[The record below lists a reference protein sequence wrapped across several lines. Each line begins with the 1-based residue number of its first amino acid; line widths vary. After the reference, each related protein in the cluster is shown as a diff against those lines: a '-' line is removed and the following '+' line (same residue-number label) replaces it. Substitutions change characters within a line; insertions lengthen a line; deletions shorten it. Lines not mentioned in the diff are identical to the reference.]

1 MARRSEMKGMYTA
14 VRWFGMGGSDKTKP
28 PPVQRGAPQQQ
39 PSAVVPEYKAY
50 YLDHRATKQDA
61 LTIIVNFNDQ
71 LKNIDRYIMEQARTL
86 KADLNDDYL
95 LKQVCLNFSTK
106 YLNLTD
112 TEKCI
117 FNLPSQT
124 QNQPEEDEAQEET
137 AESAQ
142 QQQKPKPNANDVL
155 KLGKTKEQ
163 THVIQCCVDMG
174 DIMRA
179 MLMYL
184 QTKQQNINA
193 GRDDRISSRTLMD
206 LWTMILH
213 SLMQIEGIF
222 FEYSFF
228 QSTNRWAKTF
238 EQIQKE
244 VLLEEDN
251 FLQSK
256 ISTTKNISYYANKLA
271 ERDEE
276 ILNKT
281 KEYSE
286 QTRNMQLAQLMDII
300 STNQQRERRDISR
313 RFGLQDVDT
322 LQTRLMREKQEEE
335 RKKSAA
341 AQQQRGSSSS
351 RSYSSGWRLFS

>member
-14 VRWFGMGGSDKTKP
+14 VRWFGMGGSEKTKP
-28 PPVQRGAPQQQ
+28 PPAPAPQQQ
-39 PSAVVPEYKAY
+39 PSVVVPEYKAY
-50 YLDHRATKQDA
+50 YLDHNATKQDA
-61 LTIIVNFNDQ
+61 LSIIVNFNNQ
-71 LKNIDRYIMEQARTL
+71 LNNIDRYIMEQARTL

-142 QQQKPKPNANDVL
+142 QQQQKPKPNAYDVL
-155 KLGKTKEQ
+155 KLGKPKEAY
-163 THVIQCCVDMG
+163 VIQCCVDMG

-222 FEYSFF
+222 FQYGFF
-228 QSTNRWAKTF
+228 QSTNLWAKTF

-256 ISTTKNISYYANKLA
+256 ISTTKEPVSYTHLT
-271 ERDEE
+271 
-276 ILNKT
+276 LP
-281 KEYSE
+281 
-286 QTRNMQLAQLMDII
+286 
-300 STNQQRERRDISR
+300 TNRE
-313 RFGLQDVDT
+313 V
-322 LQTRLMREKQEEE
+322 
-335 RKKSAA
+335 
-341 AQQQRGSSSS
+341 
-351 RSYSSGWRLFS
+351 

>member
-14 VRWFGMGGSDKTKP
+14 VRWFGMGGSEKTKP
-28 PPVQRGAPQQQ
+28 PPAPAPQQQ
-39 PSAVVPEYKAY
+39 PSVVVPEYKAY
-50 YLDHRATKQDA
+50 YLDHNATKQDA
-61 LTIIVNFNDQ
+61 LSIIVNFNNQ
-71 LKNIDRYIMEQARTL
+71 LNNIDRYIMEQARTL

-95 LKQVCLNFSTK
+95 LKQVCSNFSAK

-142 QQQKPKPNANDVL
+142 QIQQNPKPNANIVL
-155 KLGKTKEQ
+155 KLGKQNENAY
-163 THVIQCCVDMG
+163 VIQCCMEMG
-174 DIMRA
+174 NIMRT

-228 QSTNRWAKTF
+228 QSTNPWAKTF

>member
-14 VRWFGMGGSDKTKP
+14 GWFGMGGSQKTKP
-28 PPVQRGAPQQQ
+28 LPSAPRPAPQQQ
-39 PSAVVPEYKAY
+39 PSFPQYKAY
-50 YLDHRATKQDA
+50 YLDHNATKQDA

-71 LKNIDRYIMEQARTL
+71 LNKIDRYIMEQARTL

-95 LKQVCLNFSTK
+95 LKQVCSNFSAK
-106 YLNLTD
+106 HLNLTD
-112 TEKCI
+112 PEKCI

-256 ISTTKNISYYANKLA
+256 ISTTQELSNYANELA
-271 ERDEE
+271 KRDEA
-276 ILNKT
+276 ILQTT

-300 STNQQRERRDISR
+300 STNQEQEKRDISR
-313 RFGLQDVDT
+313 RFGLRDGDN
-322 LQTRLMREKQEEE
+322 LQSRLLKEKQEDE
-335 RKKSAA
+335 RKKIAA
-341 AQQQRGSSSS
+341 AQQRNTSSTRAS
-351 RSYSSGWRLFS
+351 SSGWPFFS